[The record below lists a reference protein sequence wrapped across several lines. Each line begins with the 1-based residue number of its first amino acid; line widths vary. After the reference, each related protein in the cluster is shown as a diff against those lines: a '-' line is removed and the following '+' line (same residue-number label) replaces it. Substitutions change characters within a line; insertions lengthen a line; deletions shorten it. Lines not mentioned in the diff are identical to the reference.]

1 MLKEKAAPMKTVT
14 LDELPDAINEILEEY
29 EDDSIRSMHVAT
41 QAIAEA
47 GAKAINSSAAG
58 AVKGKRYKRSWT
70 FQSQNTRMD
79 AAATLYSRIPG
90 LPHLLEH
97 GHAGSG
103 GGRKGAGAHVHI
115 APVVEKIN
123 KEFEKEIE
131 ISWQ

>member
-1 MLKEKAAPMKTVT
+1 MKTVT
-14 LDELPDAINEILEEY
+14 LDKLPDAINEILEEY
-29 EDDSIRSMHVAT
+29 QDDSIRSMHVAT
-41 QAIAEA
+41 QKIAQA
-47 GAKAINSSAAG
+47 GAKAINSSASG
-58 AVKGKRYKRSWT
+58 AVGGKRYKRSWT
-70 FQSQNTRMD
+70 YQSENTRMD
-79 AAATLYSRIPG
+79 AAATIYSNIPG